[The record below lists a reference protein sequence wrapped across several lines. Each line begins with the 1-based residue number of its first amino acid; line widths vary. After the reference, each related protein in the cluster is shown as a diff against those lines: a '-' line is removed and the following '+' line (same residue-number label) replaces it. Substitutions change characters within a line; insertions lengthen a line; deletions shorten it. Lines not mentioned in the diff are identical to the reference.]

1 MVETSRVFARIVANI
16 DSSWLEKLGGDMCR
30 RVYLNPRWERNRAEV
45 VATEQV
51 SLFGLVIIP
60 ERKTSYGKINPE
72 EAAAIFI
79 QSAIINGDVKKP
91 FDFMEHNRRLVEEVR
106 DIENRFRRR
115 DLLIDEQA
123 VIDFYQKR
131 LPQIYDIR
139 TLARFLKQKGDDRF
153 LRMSKEALLRYRPKD
168 IELSQ
173 YPDRLN
179 VDRHIFE
186 CSYSFAPGEEDDGVT
201 VKVPVDLAPS
211 VRPET
216 IDWMV
221 PGLYAEKIETLV
233 RGLPKK
239 YRKRLVPIKN
249 SVDVVVREMPKAQTA
264 LVSALGEF
272 IFKRFGVDIPASAWS
287 NEALPDYLRMRVSLT
302 TPDGRE
308 IRSGRDAAIL
318 QADAGGIRASDDFE
332 AARKKWE
339 KDGIIDWNFGDLP
352 EFVRNS
358 DKNEAAWIAYP
369 ALQEA
374 EGAAKHVNLRLFRGQ
389 EEALAAHVKG
399 VAALYSLHFSKDLKF
414 LKRQLT
420 LPAESVFMADYFGGS
435 KNLVRQMYDAVLHE
449 LFGKNI
455 RTENAFFL
463 HAESA
468 ARKILST
475 GLELRDKVIPVLTS
489 YHEARDGIS
498 GLLQMKP
505 KESPVVRLLQSL
517 VEELARL
524 VPDTFVTLYD
534 RERLTHLV
542 RYIRAAYIRAQR
554 ASVDFEK
561 DQSKSCELIKFTD
574 GLTTLIRDLSPSVT
588 NEKRKAIEEYF
599 WMIEE
604 YKVSLFAQELKTAIP
619 ISPKRLGRKLKEIE
633 RMV

>member
-1 MVETSRVFARIVANI
+1 
-16 DSSWLEKLGGDMCR
+16 
-30 RVYLNPRWERNRAEV
+30 
-45 VATEQV
+45 
-51 SLFGLVIIP
+51 
-60 ERKTSYGKINPE
+60 
-72 EAAAIFI
+72 
-79 QSAIINGDVKKP
+79 
-91 FDFMEHNRRLVEEVR
+91 
-106 DIENRFRRR
+106 
-115 DLLIDEQA
+115 
-123 VIDFYQKR
+123 
-131 LPQIYDIR
+131 
-139 TLARFLKQKGDDRF
+139 
-153 LRMSKEALLRYRPKD
+153 
-168 IELSQ
+168 
-173 YPDRLN
+173 
-179 VDRHIFE
+179 
-186 CSYSFAPGEEDDGVT
+186 
-201 VKVPVDLAPS
+201 
-211 VRPET
+211 
-216 IDWMV
+216 
-221 PGLYAEKIETLV
+221 
-233 RGLPKK
+233 
-239 YRKRLVPIKN
+239 
-249 SVDVVVREMPKAQTA
+249 
-264 LVSALGEF
+264 
-272 IFKRFGVDIPASAWS
+272 
-287 NEALPDYLRMRVSLT
+287 MRVSLT